1 MFDIML
7 QKGFFMI
14 KRVVLALAILSL
26 LTSCVGMKPKK
37 EESAFIVLKTP
48 TIRYADM
55 GFVTASPT
63 AVKVEIYGAGQP
75 LMKLEIGGLNIC
87 MSKFKCMDKM
97 TFNEKVLNGA
107 YDKNL
112 LENIFRGEPI
122 FKSENIESDKD
133 GSFSQKLT
141 KENVYDISYRVNQ
154 KERVFRDKLNK
165 ILIKVREQK

>member
-1 MFDIML
+1 M
-7 QKGFFMI
+7 K
-14 KRVVLALAILSL
+14 KRVVLALTILGL
-26 LTSCVGMKPKK
+26 LTACVGLKPKK

-55 GFVTASPT
+55 GFISASPSD
-63 AVKVEIYGAGQP
+63 VKVEIYGAGQP

-87 MSKFKCMDKM
+87 MSKFECMDKM
-97 TFNEKVLNGA
+97 AFNEKILNGA
-107 YDKNL
+107 YDKDL

-122 FKSENIESDKD
+122 FKGENIEKDKN

-141 KENVYDISYRVNQ
+141 KEGIYDISYSVNQ

-165 ILIKVREQK
+165 ILIKVRKQ

>member
-1 MFDIML
+1 
-7 QKGFFMI
+7 MI
-14 KRVVLALAILSL
+14 KRTVLVLATLSL
-26 LTSCVGMKPKK
+26 LTACVGTKPKK

-48 TIRYADM
+48 KIRYADM
-55 GFVTASPT
+55 GFITASST
-63 AVKVEIYGAGQP
+63 DVKVQIYGAGQP

-87 MSKFKCMDKM
+87 MSTFECMEKQA
-97 TFNEKVLNGA
+97 FNEKVLNTA

-122 FKSENIESDKD
+122 FKGENIERDKD
-133 GSFSQKLT
+133 GSFTQKLT
-141 KENVYDISYRVNQ
+141 KEGVYDISYSVNQ